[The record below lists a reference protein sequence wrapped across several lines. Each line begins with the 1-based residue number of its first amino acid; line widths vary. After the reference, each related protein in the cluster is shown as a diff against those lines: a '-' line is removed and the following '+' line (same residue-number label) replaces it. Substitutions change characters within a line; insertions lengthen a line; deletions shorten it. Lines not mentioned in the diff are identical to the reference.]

1 MARIY
6 RIDVN
11 PEPLIIARR
20 VSRLVRADTWAQ
32 AERHVWKQII
42 ESRVATQDD
51 MVELLGQDVAIE
63 DAEAE
68 RK

>member
-6 RIDVN
+6 RVDVN
-11 PEPLIIARR
+11 LGSYESSP
-20 VSRLVRADTWAQ
+20 RLVRADTRTQ

-51 MVELLGQDVAIE
+51 MVELLGLGVTVE
-63 DAEAE
+63 DAGAGEKL
-68 RK
+68 R